1 MLTNDN
7 PEVIDDILPM
17 TFMSVTKMLER
28 NPLLPTSGLAALAG
42 SSLAKGTNH
51 IDALKLIEMIA
62 KQRWG
67 CYEQACNFE
76 CPTFLT
82 PLFGGLHAPC
92 CLVFDSHP
100 WGCGRYGCGA

>member
-67 CYEQACNFE
+67 RYERACSFE
-76 CPTFLT
+76 HPSFL
-82 PLFGGLHAPC
+82 PPMAGGLHALC

-100 WGCGRYGCGA
+100 WGYGQHSCGA

>member
-28 NPLLPTSGLAALAG
+28 SPLLPTSGLAALAG
-42 SSLAKGTNH
+42 SSLAKGTSH

-67 CYEQACNFE
+67 CY
-76 CPTFLT
+76 
-82 PLFGGLHAPC
+82 
-92 CLVFDSHP
+92 
-100 WGCGRYGCGA
+100 